1 MSCQKEIPFALPD
14 QGLTVLYSNRFNQD
28 FPLDDTFGAEGSS
41 NDPTSWNQKLA
52 GGAHPRTKINPIIVA
67 RPQEFEYWKD
77 TPMTTINQLNTRK
90 YQYPTLSGYTITDLV
105 DKVPISQ
112 RKDLNGQYPIVNP
125 LIQDIQ
131 PGVYT
136 LPDDYQP
143 INANLGISE
152 TPQFVPITETHLK
165 GNTIF
170 SHEKQGKRYKPK
182 KQENFDQVYEPFEPS
197 LQEGS
202 MISRRP
208 HDNTEEFPNIYNV
221 YDPRFSGYGSD
232 NRSYYEQTVGQ
243 QRYFY
248 DDVQA
253 IRMPN
258 YVIRSKID
266 SCVTPFGDEYGPM
279 RQQQLTL
286 NETRPLAE
294 KYYLENNM
302 FHRNDMMES
311 LMRKRNREMWQ
322 EREAPKYDLSTGARH
337 AGVF

>member
-1 MSCQKEIPFALPD
+1 MSCQKETPFSIPEE
-14 QGLTVLYSNRFNQD
+14 GLTVLYSNRFAQD
-28 FPLDDTFGAEGSS
+28 FPLDTPDGS
-41 NDPTSWNQKLA
+41 PASWNQKLA
-52 GGAHPRTKINPIIVA
+52 GGAHPRTKINPIIVP
-67 RPQEFEYWKD
+67 RPQELEYWKD

-90 YQYPTLSGYTITDLV
+90 YQYPSLSGYTITDLV
-105 DKVPISQ
+105 DKVPTEQ
-112 RKDLNGQYPIVNP
+112 RNDLDKKYPITNP

-143 INANLGISE
+143 INSNLGISE
-152 TPQFVPITETHLK
+152 TPQFVNTVQTHRE

-170 SHEKQGKRYKPK
+170 SEEKKDSFHNEIN
-182 KQENFDQVYEPFEPS
+182 ENYEPIFPVRRVNPS
-197 LQEGS
+197 GS
-202 MISRRP
+202 FITRRP

-232 NRSYYEQTVGQ
+232 NRSYYEKMVGQ

-266 SCVTPFGDEYGPM
+266 SCVTPFGDDYGPM

-302 FHRNDMMES
+302 FYRNDMMES